1 MKKISFL
8 LLSGL
13 ITLCFT
19 SCLDDNDY
27 TGPSNEDYITAAK
40 KMQGTYQGSLEIVAD
55 TTILETRPNQV
66 WKLDSTFVTKDV
78 PVCEIAKQLQNNPT
92 DSAEIAKLEPQ
103 HIYASLSFVTIQSA
117 GYVYYIA
124 PQTKT
129 IKVTKQENKEDVYNI
144 QFNTS
149 VGNYVLL
156 TGTMKYYLEVAKI
169 TKNGY
174 TINGLKTIPRFQ
186 YTSSI
191 HY

>member
-1 MKKISFL
+1 MPYKVHQF
-8 LLSGL
+8 
-13 ITLCFT
+13 
-19 SCLDDNDY
+19 
-27 TGPSNEDYITAAK
+27 P
-40 KMQGTYQGSLEIVAD
+40 
-55 TTILETRPNQV
+55 
-66 WKLDSTFVTKDV
+66 DV

-129 IKVTKQENKEDVYNI
+129 IKVTNQENKEDVYNI